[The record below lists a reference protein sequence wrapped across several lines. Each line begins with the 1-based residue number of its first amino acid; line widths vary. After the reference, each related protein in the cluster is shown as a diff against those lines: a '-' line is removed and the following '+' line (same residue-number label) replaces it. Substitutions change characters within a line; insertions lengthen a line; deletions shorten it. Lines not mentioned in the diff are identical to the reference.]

1 MPRQAFFS
9 NGGPRLRV
17 CLARWITKEKR
28 HSNPVIRSFI
38 AFFGWPFFIQ
48 GLCRNVS
55 FDAAPFRC
63 VLTCLPDCIFMD
75 YKYKLVISGFS
86 LFYMVEKLLGSYSC
100 TFSSLGIARTCSVL
114 LSAYRKRSSKC
125 TFSRLGIARTPFGSA
140 LGLSKTFI
148 RMHLFSPQ
156 HSPNKFGFALGYRKR
171 SF

>member
-1 MPRQAFFS
+1 MLSTVDYKGEEALKS
-9 NGGPRLRV
+9 
-17 CLARWITKEKR
+17 C
-28 HSNPVIRSFI
+28 HSEFHRIL
-38 AFFGWPFFIQ
+38 WMTFFIQ

-148 RMHLFSPQ
+148 RMHLFSPR
-156 HSPNKFGFALGYRKR
+156 HSSNKFGFALGYRKR

>member
-1 MPRQAFFS
+1 MLGTVDYKGEEALKS
-9 NGGPRLRV
+9 
-17 CLARWITKEKR
+17 C
-28 HSNPVIRSFI
+28 HSEFHRILWM
-38 AFFGWPFFIQ
+38 AFFIQ

-125 TFSRLGIARTPFGSA
+125 TFSRLGIARTSSA
-140 LGLSKTFI
+140 LLS
-148 RMHLFSPQ
+148 
-156 HSPNKFGFALGYRKR
+156 AYRKR
-171 SF
+171 SSECTFSRLSIARTSSALLSAIENVRFNSYSLHYLYLI